1 MKMKR
6 RWMAALTVAAMS
18 LGVLSGCGSDT
29 GNSDASDEGGETTVL
44 RMGHVYAEDYPMHVA
59 MQEMSD
65 YIYENTD
72 GRYRIELYA
81 NSTLGGESDLIE
93 GVNIGTVDLC
103 FTASTPLANTVPAI
117 SYLDLPFLIG
127 DYDHADAVFF
137 DTESPIRASIMSDI
151 DAAGFKTLTLM
162 ENGFRQLF
170 TNKDVQTVEDLHG
183 LKIRV
188 MENNLHLELWEALGA
203 SPTTMSASEAL
214 TGLQQGTIDAMEV
227 FNTAAVANGYAAMV
241 SHYVETNHIYT
252 CGVLLMSPGVWSS
265 LSAEDQA
272 VFEEAALLA
281 MESNNQGLRES
292 DETER
297 EYIINELVDTHT
309 VLDQDEL
316 REMVQ
321 SVYDAHPEYDEMV
334 AQIQALA
341 G

>member
-1 MKMKR
+1 MNMKK
-6 RWMAALTVAAMS
+6 RWMAALMAAVMS
-18 LGVLSGCGSDT
+18 LSFLSGCGSDAES
-29 GNSDASDEGGETTVL
+29 GNNSEEGGTTVL
-44 RMGHVYAEDYPMHVA
+44 KMGHVYAEDYPMHIA

-72 GRYRIELYA
+72 GRYRIDLNA

-93 GVNIGTVDLC
+93 GVNIGTVDMC

-117 SYLDLPFLIG
+117 SYLDLPFLIQ

-137 DTESPIRASIMSDI
+137 DTGSEIRTSIMSDI

-170 TNKDVQTVEDLHG
+170 TNKDVQTVDDLKG
-183 LKIRV
+183 MKIRV
-188 MENNLHLELWEALGA
+188 MENALHLELWEALGA

-227 FNTAAVANGYAAMV
+227 FNTAAVANGYAEMV

-252 CGVLLMSPGVWSS
+252 CGVLLMSSKVWNS

-281 MESNNQGLRES
+281 MESNNQALREA
-292 DETER
+292 DESER
-297 EYIINELVDTHT
+297 DYIINDLVDTHT
-309 VLDQDEL
+309 VLDQDQL

-321 SVYDAHPEYDEMV
+321 SVYDAHPEYDDMV

>member
-1 MKMKR
+1 MNMKK
-6 RWMAALTVAAMS
+6 RWMAALMAAVMS
-18 LGVLSGCGSDT
+18 LSFLSGCGSDAES
-29 GNSDASDEGGETTVL
+29 GNNNEEGGTTVL
-44 RMGHVYAEDYPMHVA
+44 KMGHVYAEDYPMHIA

-72 GRYRIELYA
+72 GRYRIDLYA

-93 GVNIGTVDLC
+93 GVNIGTVDMC

-117 SYLDLPFLIG
+117 SYLDLPFLIQ

-137 DTESPIRASIMSDI
+137 DTGSEIRTSIMSDI

-170 TNKDVQTVEDLHG
+170 TTKDVQTVDDLKG
-183 LKIRV
+183 MKIRV
-188 MENNLHLELWEALGA
+188 MENALHLELWEALGA

-227 FNTAAVANGYAAMV
+227 FNTAAVANGYAEMV

-252 CGVLLMSPGVWSS
+252 CGVLLMSSKVWNS

-281 MESNNQGLRES
+281 MESNNQALREA
-292 DETER
+292 DESER
-297 EYIINELVDTHT
+297 DYIINDLVDTHT
-309 VLDQDEL
+309 VLDQDQL

-321 SVYDAHPEYDEMV
+321 SVYDAHPEYDDMV

>member
-1 MKMKR
+1 MKMKK
-6 RWMAALTVAAMS
+6 RWMAALTAA
-18 LGVLSGCGSDT
+18 VLSLSFLTGCGSDA
-29 GNSDASDEGGETTVL
+29 GSSDASDGDSGTTVL
-44 RMGHVYAEDYPMHVA
+44 KMGHVYAEDYPMHIA

-72 GRYRIELYA
+72 GRYQIDLYA

-93 GVNIGTVDLC
+93 GVNIGTVDMC

-117 SYLDLPFLIG
+117 SYLDLPFLIQ

-137 DTESPIRASIMSDI
+137 DTESPIRTSIMSDI

-170 TNKDVQTVEDLHG
+170 TNKDVQTIEDLKG
-183 LKIRV
+183 MKIRV
-188 MENNLHLELWEALGA
+188 MENALHLELWEALGA

-227 FNTAAVANGYAAMV
+227 FNTAAVANGYAEMV

-252 CGVLLMSPGVWSS
+252 CGVLLMSSRVWNS

-281 MESNNQGLRES
+281 MDSNNQGLREA
-292 DETER
+292 DEAER
-297 EYIINELVDTHT
+297 EFIINDLVDTHT
-309 VLDQDEL
+309 VLDQDQL

-321 SVYDAHPEYDEMV
+321 SVFDAHPEYDDMV
-334 AQIQALA
+334 EQIQALA

>member
-1 MKMKR
+1 MKMKK
-6 RWMAALTVAAMS
+6 RWMAALTAA
-18 LGVLSGCGSDT
+18 VLSLSFLTGCGSDAAS
-29 GNSDASDEGGETTVL
+29 SDASDGDSGTTVL
-44 RMGHVYAEDYPMHVA
+44 KMGHVYAEDYPMHIA

-72 GRYRIELYA
+72 GRYQIDLYA

-93 GVNIGTVDLC
+93 GVNIGTVDMC

-117 SYLDLPFLIG
+117 SYLDLPFLIQ

-137 DTESPIRASIMSDI
+137 DTESPIRTSIMSDI

-170 TNKDVQTVEDLHG
+170 TNKDVQTIEDLKG
-183 LKIRV
+183 MKIRV
-188 MENNLHLELWEALGA
+188 MENALHLELWEALGA

-227 FNTAAVANGYAAMV
+227 FNTAAVANGYAEMV

-252 CGVLLMSPGVWSS
+252 CGVLLMSSRVWNS

-281 MESNNQGLRES
+281 MDSNNQGLREA
-292 DETER
+292 DEAER
-297 EYIINELVDTHT
+297 EFIINDLVDTHT
-309 VLDQDEL
+309 VLDQDQL

-321 SVYDAHPEYDEMV
+321 SVYDAHPEYDDMV
-334 AQIQALA
+334 EQIQALA

>member
-1 MKMKR
+1 MKMKK
-6 RWMAALTVAAMS
+6 RWMAALMAAVMS
-18 LGVLSGCGSDT
+18 LSFLTGCGSATGSSDT
-29 GNSDASDEGGETTVL
+29 GSEESETTVL
-44 RMGHVYAEDYPMHVA
+44 KMGHVYAEDYPMHIA

-72 GRYRIELYA
+72 GRYQIDLYA

-93 GVNIGTVDLC
+93 GVNIGTVDMC

-117 SYLDLPFLIG
+117 SYLDLPFLIQ

-137 DTESPIRASIMSDI
+137 DAESPIRASIMGDI

-170 TNKDVQTVEDLHG
+170 TNKDVQAIEDLKG

-188 MENNLHLELWEALGA
+188 MENALHLELWEALGA

-227 FNTAAVANGYAAMV
+227 FNTAAVANGYAEMV

-252 CGVLLMSPGVWSS
+252 CGVLLMSSRVWNS
-265 LSAEDQA
+265 LSPEDQA

-281 MESNNQGLRES
+281 MDSNNQELREA
-292 DETER
+292 DEAER
-297 EYIINELVDTHT
+297 EFIINDLVDTHT
-309 VLDQDEL
+309 ALNQGQL

-321 SVYDAHPEYDEMV
+321 SVYDGHPEYDDMV
-334 AQIQALA
+334 EQIQALA

>member
-1 MKMKR
+1 MKK
-6 RWMAALTVAAMS
+6 RWMAALMAAVMS
-18 LGVLSGCGSDT
+18 LSFLSGCGSDAES
-29 GNSDASDEGGETTVL
+29 GNNSEEGGTTVL
-44 RMGHVYAEDYPMHVA
+44 KMGHVYAEDYPMHIA

-72 GRYRIELYA
+72 GRYRIDLYA

-93 GVNIGTVDLC
+93 GVNIGTVDMC

-117 SYLDLPFLIG
+117 SYLDLPFLIQ

-137 DTESPIRASIMSDI
+137 DTGSEIRTSIMSDI

-170 TNKDVQTVEDLHG
+170 TNKDVQTVDDLKG
-183 LKIRV
+183 MKIRV
-188 MENNLHLELWEALGA
+188 MENALHLELWEALGA

-227 FNTAAVANGYAAMV
+227 FNTAAVANGYAEMV

-252 CGVLLMSPGVWSS
+252 CGVLLMSSKVWNS

-281 MESNNQGLRES
+281 MESNNQALREA
-292 DETER
+292 DESER
-297 EYIINELVDTHT
+297 DYIINDLVDTHT
-309 VLDQDEL
+309 VLDQDQL

-321 SVYDAHPEYDEMV
+321 SVYDAHPEYDDMV

>member
-1 MKMKR
+1 MNMKK
-6 RWMAALTVAAMS
+6 RWMAALMAAVMS
-18 LGVLSGCGSDT
+18 LSFLSGCGSDAES
-29 GNSDASDEGGETTVL
+29 GNNNEEGGTTVL
-44 RMGHVYAEDYPMHVA
+44 KMGHVYAEDYPMHIA

-72 GRYRIELYA
+72 GRYRIDLYA

-93 GVNIGTVDLC
+93 GVNIGTVDMC

-117 SYLDLPFLIG
+117 SYLDLPFLIQ

-137 DTESPIRASIMSDI
+137 DTGSEIRTSIMSDI

-170 TNKDVQTVEDLHG
+170 TNKDVQTVDDLKG
-183 LKIRV
+183 MKIRV
-188 MENNLHLELWEALGA
+188 MENALHLELWEALGA

-227 FNTAAVANGYAAMV
+227 FNTAAVANGYAEMV

-252 CGVLLMSPGVWSS
+252 CGVLLMSSKVWNS

-281 MESNNQGLRES
+281 MESNNQALREA
-292 DETER
+292 DESER
-297 EYIINELVDTHT
+297 DYIINDLVDTHT
-309 VLDQDEL
+309 VLDQDQL

-321 SVYDAHPEYDEMV
+321 SVYDAHPEYDDMV

>member
-127 DYDHADAVFF
+127 D
-137 DTESPIRASIMSDI
+137 
-151 DAAGFKTLTLM
+151 
-162 ENGFRQLF
+162 
-170 TNKDVQTVEDLHG
+170 
-183 LKIRV
+183 
-188 MENNLHLELWEALGA
+188 
-203 SPTTMSASEAL
+203 
-214 TGLQQGTIDAMEV
+214 
-227 FNTAAVANGYAAMV
+227 
-241 SHYVETNHIYT
+241 
-252 CGVLLMSPGVWSS
+252 
-265 LSAEDQA
+265 
-272 VFEEAALLA
+272 
-281 MESNNQGLRES
+281 
-292 DETER
+292 
-297 EYIINELVDTHT
+297 
-309 VLDQDEL
+309 
-316 REMVQ
+316 
-321 SVYDAHPEYDEMV
+321 
-334 AQIQALA
+334 
-341 G
+341 

>member
-1 MKMKR
+1 MNMKK
-6 RWMAALTVAAMS
+6 RWMAALMAAVMS
-18 LGVLSGCGSDT
+18 LSFLSGCGSDAES
-29 GNSDASDEGGETTVL
+29 GNNNEEGGTTVL
-44 RMGHVYAEDYPMHVA
+44 KMGHVYAEDYPMHIA

-72 GRYRIELYA
+72 GRYRIDLYA

-93 GVNIGTVDLC
+93 GVNIGTVDMC

-117 SYLDLPFLIG
+117 SYLDLPFLIQ
-127 DYDHADAVFF
+127 DYDHADAVYF
-137 DTESPIRASIMSDI
+137 DTGSEIRTSIMSDI

-170 TNKDVQTVEDLHG
+170 TNKDVQTVDDLKG
-183 LKIRV
+183 MKIRV
-188 MENNLHLELWEALGA
+188 MENALHLELWEALGA

-227 FNTAAVANGYAAMV
+227 FNTAAVANGYAEMV

-252 CGVLLMSPGVWSS
+252 CGVLLMSSKVWNS

-281 MESNNQGLRES
+281 MESNNQALREA
-292 DETER
+292 DESER
-297 EYIINELVDTHT
+297 DYIINDLVDTHT
-309 VLDQDEL
+309 VLDQDQL

-321 SVYDAHPEYDEMV
+321 SVYDAHPEYDDMV

>member
-1 MKMKR
+1 MNMKK
-6 RWMAALTVAAMS
+6 RWMAALMAAVMS
-18 LGVLSGCGSDT
+18 LSFLSGCGSDAES
-29 GNSDASDEGGETTVL
+29 GNNSEEGGTTVL
-44 RMGHVYAEDYPMHVA
+44 KMGHVYAEDYPMHIA

-72 GRYRIELYA
+72 GRYRIDLYA

-93 GVNIGTVDLC
+93 GVNIGTVDMC

-117 SYLDLPFLIG
+117 SYLDLPFLIQ

-137 DTESPIRASIMSDI
+137 DTGSEIRTSIMSDI

-170 TNKDVQTVEDLHG
+170 TNKDVQTVDDLKG
-183 LKIRV
+183 MKIRV
-188 MENNLHLELWEALGA
+188 MENALHLELWEALGA

-227 FNTAAVANGYAAMV
+227 FNTAAVANGYAEMV

-252 CGVLLMSPGVWSS
+252 CGVLLMSSKVWNS

-281 MESNNQGLRES
+281 MESNNQALREA
-292 DETER
+292 DESER
-297 EYIINELVDTHT
+297 DYIINDLVDTHT
-309 VLDQDEL
+309 VLDQDQL

-321 SVYDAHPEYDEMV
+321 SVYDAHPEYDDMV

>member
-1 MKMKR
+1 MMII
-6 RWMAALTVAAMS
+6 AVS
-18 LGVLSGCGSDT
+18 LGVLSGCGADSGSEQPSVD
-29 GNSDASDEGGETTVL
+29 GVDGETTVL
-44 RMGHVYAEDYPMHVA
+44 KMGHVYAEDYPMHLA
-59 MQEMSD
+59 MQQMSD

-72 GRYRIELYA
+72 GRYRIDLYA

-103 FTASTPLANTVPAI
+103 FTASTPLANTAPAI
-117 SYLDLPFLIG
+117 SYLDLPFLIE

-137 DTESPIRASIMSDI
+137 DPESPIRTSIMSDI
-151 DAAGFKTLTLM
+151 DAAGFKALTLM

-170 TNKDVQTVEDLHG
+170 TNKDVQTVDDLKG

-188 MENNLHLELWEALGA
+188 MENALHLELWEALGA

-227 FNTAAVANGYAAMV
+227 FNTAAVANGYAEMV

-252 CGVLLMSPGVWSS
+252 CGVLLMSPRVWNN
-265 LSAEDQA
+265 LSTEDQT

-281 MESNNQGLRES
+281 MESNNQELRES
-292 DETER
+292 DEAER
-297 EYIINELVDTHT
+297 DYIINDLVDSHAA
-309 VLDQDEL
+309 LDQDQL

-321 SVYDAHPEYDEMV
+321 SVYDRHPEYADMV
-334 AQIQALA
+334 AQIHALA
-341 G
+341 D

>member
-1 MKMKR
+1 MKMKK
-6 RWMAALTVAAMS
+6 RWMAALTAA
-18 LGVLSGCGSDT
+18 VLSLSFLTGCGSDA
-29 GNSDASDEGGETTVL
+29 GSSDASDGDSGTTVL
-44 RMGHVYAEDYPMHVA
+44 KMGHVYAEDYPMHIA

-72 GRYRIELYA
+72 GRYQIDLYA

-93 GVNIGTVDLC
+93 GVNIGTVDMC

-117 SYLDLPFLIG
+117 SYLDLPFLIQ

-137 DTESPIRASIMSDI
+137 DTESPIRTSIMSDI

-170 TNKDVQTVEDLHG
+170 TNKDVQTIEDLKG
-183 LKIRV
+183 MKIRV
-188 MENNLHLELWEALGA
+188 MENALHLELWEALGA

-227 FNTAAVANGYAAMV
+227 FNTAAVANGYAEMV

-252 CGVLLMSPGVWSS
+252 CGVLLMSSRVWNS

-281 MESNNQGLRES
+281 MDSNNQGLREA
-292 DETER
+292 DEAER
-297 EYIINELVDTHT
+297 EFIINDLVDTHT
-309 VLDQDEL
+309 VLDQDQL

-321 SVYDAHPEYDEMV
+321 SVYDAHPEYDDMV
-334 AQIQALA
+334 EQIQALA

>member
-1 MKMKR
+1 MKMKK
-6 RWMAALTVAAMS
+6 RWMAALMAAAMS
-18 LGVLSGCGSDT
+18 LSFLSGCGS
-29 GNSDASDEGGETTVL
+29 GGESGGNDGGSGGTTVL
-44 RMGHVYAEDYPMHVA
+44 KMGHVYAEDYPMHVA

-65 YIYENTD
+65 YIYKNTD
-72 GRYRIELYA
+72 GRYQIDLYA

-93 GVNIGTVDLC
+93 GVNIGTVDMC

-117 SYLDLPFLIG
+117 SYLDLPFLIQ

-170 TNKDVQTVEDLHG
+170 TNKDVQAVEDLKG

-188 MENNLHLELWEALGA
+188 MENALHLELWEALGA

-227 FNTAAVANGYAAMV
+227 FNTAAVANGYAEMV

-252 CGVLLMSPGVWSS
+252 CGVLLMSSRVWNS
-265 LSAEDQA
+265 LSEEDQA

-281 MESNNQGLRES
+281 MDSNNQGLREA
-292 DETER
+292 DESER
-297 EYIINELVDTHT
+297 DYIINDLVDTHT
-309 VLDQDEL
+309 VLDQDQL

-321 SVYDAHPEYDEMV
+321 SVYDAHPEYADKVE
-334 AQIQALA
+334 QIQALA

>member
-1 MKMKR
+1 MNMKK
-6 RWMAALTVAAMS
+6 RWMAALMAAVMS
-18 LGVLSGCGSDT
+18 LSFLSGCGSDAES
-29 GNSDASDEGGETTVL
+29 GNNSEEGGTTVL
-44 RMGHVYAEDYPMHVA
+44 KMGHVYAEDYPMHIA

-72 GRYRIELYA
+72 GRYRIDLYA

-93 GVNIGTVDLC
+93 GVNIGTVDMC

-117 SYLDLPFLIG
+117 SYLDLPFLIQ

-137 DTESPIRASIMSDI
+137 DTGSEIRTSIMSDI

-170 TNKDVQTVEDLHG
+170 TNKDVQTVDDLKG
-183 LKIRV
+183 MKIRV
-188 MENNLHLELWEALGA
+188 MENALHLELWEALGA

-227 FNTAAVANGYAAMV
+227 FNTAAVANGYAEMV

-252 CGVLLMSPGVWSS
+252 CCVLLMSSKVWNS

-281 MESNNQGLRES
+281 MESNNQALREA
-292 DETER
+292 DESER
-297 EYIINELVDTHT
+297 DYIINDLVDTHT
-309 VLDQDEL
+309 VLDQDQL

-321 SVYDAHPEYDEMV
+321 SVYDAHPEYDDMV
-334 AQIQALA
+334 AQIQAMA

>member
-1 MKMKR
+1 MNMKK
-6 RWMAALTVAAMS
+6 RWMAALMAAVMS
-18 LGVLSGCGSDT
+18 LSFLSGCGSDAES
-29 GNSDASDEGGETTVL
+29 GNNNEEGGTTVL
-44 RMGHVYAEDYPMHVA
+44 KMGHVYAEDYPMHIA

-72 GRYRIELYA
+72 GRYRIDLYA

-93 GVNIGTVDLC
+93 GVNIGTVDMC

-117 SYLDLPFLIG
+117 SYLDLPFLIQ

-137 DTESPIRASIMSDI
+137 DTGSEIRTSIMSDI

-170 TNKDVQTVEDLHG
+170 TNKDVQTVDDLKG
-183 LKIRV
+183 MKIRV
-188 MENNLHLELWEALGA
+188 MENALHLELWEALGA

-214 TGLQQGTIDAMEV
+214 MGLQQGTIDAMEV
-227 FNTAAVANGYAAMV
+227 FNTAAVANGYAEMV

-252 CGVLLMSPGVWSS
+252 CGVLLMSSKVWNS

-281 MESNNQGLRES
+281 MESNNQALREA
-292 DETER
+292 DESER
-297 EYIINELVDTHT
+297 DYIINDLVDTHT
-309 VLDQDEL
+309 VLDQDQL

-321 SVYDAHPEYDEMV
+321 SVYDAHPEYDDMV